1 MTTMQQPGQKTHGRG
16 REMMTLVVA
25 LLVLAYLVIN
35 LSSCGNDDLTIP
47 GASPFT
53 DVPDPTD
60 TPDPDA

>member
-1 MTTMQQPGQKTHGRG
+1 MQQPGQKTRSKG

-35 LSSCGNDDLTIP
+35 LSSCGNEDLTVP
-47 GASPFT
+47 GSAPFT
-53 DVPDPTD
+53 RVPDREDTE